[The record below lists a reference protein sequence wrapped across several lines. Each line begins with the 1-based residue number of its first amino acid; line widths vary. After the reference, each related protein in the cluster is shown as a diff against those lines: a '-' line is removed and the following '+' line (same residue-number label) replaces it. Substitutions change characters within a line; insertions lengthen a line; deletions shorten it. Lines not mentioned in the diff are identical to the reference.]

1 MKMIILN
8 TTPATSEVAKGFV
21 FENVPSSYLIIITI
35 VLFITL
41 LIGGLIILRA
51 LRLLIKVTMPDL
63 EKSEKATI
71 IPKEVKKK
79 ERKETWNKILG
90 LNPLEKEDEITI
102 DHEYDGIKELDNP
115 IPLWFNA
122 LFYSSIVFAVVYLLV
137 YHVFG
142 WGMTQNEEYIAA
154 MQEGE
159 KQRMEFLEKSGS
171 NIDES
176 SVTVD
181 LSPEFVAAGQEI
193 FLQNCGMCHGNQG
206 EGLIGPNLTDEYWLH
221 GGEIGDIFR
230 TIKYGVP
237 EKGMV
242 PWESNLTPVQIAQ
255 VSNYILSLEGTNP
268 PNPKAHEGE
277 KKEAKA
283 TESETNIKESAI

>member
-63 EKSEKATI
+63 EKSEKASI

-142 WGMTQNEEYIAA
+142 WGMTQNEEYMAA

>member
-63 EKSEKATI
+63 EKSEKASI

>member
-1 MKMIILN
+1 MIILN

>member
-1 MKMIILN
+1 MIILN

-63 EKSEKATI
+63 EKSEKASI

-142 WGMTQNEEYIAA
+142 WGMTQNEEYMAA